1 VTRRATVW
9 IAAILALCAVAGVW
23 RWRGLNV
30 EDHRGVVVAGGD
42 GGGLPRAA
50 PTLEGFD
57 EHALQAT
64 AVTAIAQGASALL
77 VTRHGHLV
85 LEQYGHDADAG
96 TLVDGG
102 ELSFPLLIVTAGI
115 AVAKDGMIL
124 PPPPLQADRLVAE
137 ISAATGKSYP
147 EFLSRHV
154 WQPLNATP
162 ARWLSPG
169 LRARATDWLR
179 VAEMLMHDGR
189 FEGRQVVQSGWVAAH
204 MSQMSGSGVTPP
216 LAGGMIRLRGP
227 GATRLWLAPSLDL
240 AVLRVNAAPPAGA
253 ALDESLART
262 IINEIRDRPASGGSS
277 LHDLVPAH

>member
-1 VTRRATVW
+1 MSRRATLWLV
-9 IAAILALCAVAGVW
+9 ALLALGAVAGLW

-30 EDHRGVVVAGGD
+30 AEHRGVVVAGGD

-50 PTLEGFD
+50 PALEGFD

-64 AVTAIAQGASALL
+64 AVAVLAQGASAVL

-85 LEQYGHDADAG
+85 LEQYGHDADAS

-102 ELSFPLLIVTAGI
+102 ELAFPLLVVASGI
-115 AVAKDGMIL
+115 AVAKYGMTL

-137 ISAATGKSYP
+137 VSAAAGKSYP

-162 ARWLSPG
+162 ARWLGSG

-179 VAEMLMHDGR
+179 VAELLMHDGR
-189 FEGRQVVQSGWVAAH
+189 FEGRQVVQPGWVAAH
-204 MSQMSGSGVTPP
+204 LSQMSGSGVTPA

-227 GATRLWLAPSLDL
+227 GATRLWLVPSLDL
-240 AVLRVNAAPPAGA
+240 AVLRVYAAVPAGA
-253 ALDESLART
+253 VVDESLART
-262 IINEIRDRPASGGSS
+262 IINEVRDRPASGGSS